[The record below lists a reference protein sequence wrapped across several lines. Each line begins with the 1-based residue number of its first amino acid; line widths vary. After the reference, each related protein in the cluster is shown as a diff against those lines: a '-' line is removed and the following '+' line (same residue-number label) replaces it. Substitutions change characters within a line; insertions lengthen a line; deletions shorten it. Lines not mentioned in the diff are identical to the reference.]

1 MALTCLARSHMA
13 LIGTVSEGLNATVE
27 EFIII
32 PAKVAMADRPKVR
45 AMVGLVGDLTGM
57 ISATERT

>member
-1 MALTCLARSHMA
+1 MA

>member
-1 MALTCLARSHMA
+1 MSTALGVHVLILAGGLGTRLRS
-13 LIGTVSEGLNATVE
+13 VV
-27 EFIII
+27 
-32 PAKVAMADRPKVR
+32 ADRPKVR